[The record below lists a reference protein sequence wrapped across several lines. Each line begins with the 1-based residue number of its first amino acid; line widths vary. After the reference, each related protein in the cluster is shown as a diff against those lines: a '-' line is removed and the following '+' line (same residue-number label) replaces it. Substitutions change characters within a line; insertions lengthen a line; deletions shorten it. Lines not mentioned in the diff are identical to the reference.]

1 MDSFRIILFA
11 ADFSVNSAAAFR
23 VACSLS
29 IEKSTRLVVLHVVEP
44 DWTARRPEYARPG
57 SMPAFPTQGLH
68 DFLKQRMGEVYAPDR
83 ALEVEYRTTEGP
95 AATEIVRVADEAG
108 ANLIAMGT
116 HGRSG
121 LPRLLTGSV
130 AAKVLATAHC
140 PVLALRGGSNQPK
153 DGVIRVILHPTDFS
167 EASEAARG
175 VARTL
180 ARDHAARL
188 VILHVA
194 PVDIYLEA
202 RYAEEL
208 DPADRATAL
217 DSMRQHLDGADLEH
231 PVETLL
237 VRGIAAEE
245 IRRVA
250 GDVACDLIVMGT
262 RGRTGLGRF
271 LMGNTAE
278 TVLSRADCPV
288 LVVKSSPIERTP
300 PAPEVAHGAR
310 IAR

>member
-11 ADFSVNSAAAFR
+11 ADFSVNSGAAFR
-23 VACSLS
+23 VACSLANA
-29 IEKSTRLVVLHVVEP
+29 KTTRLIVLHVVEP
-44 DWTARRPEYARPG
+44 NRAAKGLERARPG
-57 SMPAFPTQGLH
+57 SVPTSGIQGTRE
-68 DFLKQRMGEVYAPDR
+68 FLEQRMAEVYAPVVPLD
-83 ALEVEYRTTEGP
+83 VEYRTCEGS
-95 AATEIVRVADEAG
+95 AAIEIVRIADEAG

-140 PVLALRGGSNQPK
+140 PVLALRGSAAEPK
-153 DGVIRVILHPTDFS
+153 TAGIRVILHPTDFS
-167 EASEAARG
+167 GASDDACR
-175 VARTL
+175 VARRL
-180 ARDHAARL
+180 AREHGARL
-188 VILHVA
+188 VIVHVA
-194 PVDIYLEA
+194 PIDVYLEA
-202 RYAEEL
+202 RFAAEL
-208 DPADRATAL
+208 DPADRMSAL
-217 DSMRQHLDGADLEH
+217 DAMRKRLDGPDLEH

-237 VRGIAAEE
+237 AGGVAAEE

-250 GDVACDLIVMGT
+250 HDVACDLIIMGT

-288 LVVKSSPIERTP
+288 LVVKPSPFEMP
-300 PAPEVAHGAR
+300 PATAGAAAGAGA
-310 IAR
+310 AR